1 MWNYPTL
8 DFDKYLLD
16 LTKGDNILYNTV
28 RKELEYKY
36 INFIVSNS
44 APKEGRIC
52 LFTYLMNKYE
62 PEHFCAKLDY
72 EWHISISFK
81 LAIIFLKDPKQILGI
96 EMEQLTS
103 TVLTDMLYQ
112 LKDFLHGTLKRFVND
127 IKSKKEQEQL
137 QLAWEKD
144 KEQVELEREKKREQ
158 LELEQKKEQE
168 QLKLQQEQLKK
179 EKEDNEKKLKQS
191 KIDTIVSY
199 FFNRNLN

>member
-1 MWNYPTL
+1 MWQYPTFNV
-8 DFDKYLLD
+8 DGYLLD
-16 LTKGDNILYNTV
+16 LTEGDNILYNMV
-28 RKELEYKY
+28 RKELEYKH

-52 LFTYLMNKYE
+52 LFTYLMNKYGSE
-62 PEHFCAKLDY
+62 LFWAKLDHI
-72 EWHISISFK
+72 WHISISFK

-103 TVLTDMLYQ
+103 TAFTDMLYE
-112 LKDFLHGTLKRFVND
+112 LKGSLHGTLLERFVND

-144 KEQVELEREKKREQ
+144 KEQVELKRKKEQEQ
-158 LELEQKKEQE
+158 LELERKKEQE
-168 QLKLQQEQLKK
+168 QLKLQQKQLKK

-199 FFNRNLN
+199 FF